1 MTDLSRTVWNAHM
14 ELECTDCD
22 REIRAGDEVGTV
34 DDAIVCFGCWVGA
47 GGDEDALDRTDDEDD

>member
-1 MTDLSRTVWNAHM
+1 M